1 MRVTTNSMVRS
12 YNNSLSSTL
21 NSLNVS
27 RSRLE
32 TRRKF
37 TKAYEDPAAA
47 SKAASLTKKYLDIE
61 DNISTVENAMG
72 RQDSADSAIQQIVSM
87 VSKAAKDEGLK
98 AVTDSTS
105 TDAKKTYA
113 TSLRQM
119 QESLLQMANS
129 KYSDSYLFAGA
140 DGDNAPFALDDS
152 GEVTFRG
159 IPVSSTN
166 QADIDSLKKM
176 ADEKIYIDVGLGLQ
190 YNTNI
195 GTPGNPDN
203 AQSYNDINGATAFD
217 IAFSGLS
224 LFGFGTSGNPPLS
237 NNAIELVGQMAD
249 ELEASSFDKDKFN
262 QLTDQLM
269 KCHSSMADYN
279 SKVGVKKQFLE
290 TTHERLKTDKL
301 NIYTQLDSVANI
313 EPTQA
318 IMDYSY
324 SQYAYNMV
332 LKVGSS
338 LLTNSFIDFM
348 K

>member
-1 MRVTTNSMVRS
+1 MRVTTNSMVRN
-12 YNNSLSSTL
+12 YNSSLSSTL

-47 SKAASLTKKYLDIE
+47 SKAAALTKKYLDIE
-61 DNISTVENAMG
+61 DNISTVENAIG

-87 VSKAAKDEGLK
+87 VGKAAKDEGMK

-105 TDAKKTYA
+105 PEAKKTYA

-119 QESLLQMANS
+119 QESLLQMANA

-140 DGDNAPFALDDS
+140 DGDNAPFALNDD
-152 GEVTFRG
+152 GKVTFRG
-159 IPVSSTN
+159 LLVSDPAN
-166 QADIDSLKKM
+166 AAKLKEM
-176 ADEKIYIDVGLGLQ
+176 ANEKVYIDVGLGLQ
-190 YNTNI
+190 YNTNVSN
-195 GTPGNPDN
+195 G
-203 AQSYNDINGATAFD
+203 AKSYEDINGATAYD
-217 IAFSGLS
+217 MAFSGLS
-224 LFGFGTSGNPPLS
+224 LFGFDTTGNPPLP

-249 ELEASSFDKDKFN
+249 ALEAPSFDKDHFN
-262 QLTDQLM
+262 QLSDQLM
-269 KCHSSMADYN
+269 KCHSNMSDYN
-279 SKVGVKKQFLE
+279 SKVGVKKQFLD
-290 TTHERLKTDKL
+290 TTLERLKTDKL

-332 LKVGSS
+332 LKVGNS